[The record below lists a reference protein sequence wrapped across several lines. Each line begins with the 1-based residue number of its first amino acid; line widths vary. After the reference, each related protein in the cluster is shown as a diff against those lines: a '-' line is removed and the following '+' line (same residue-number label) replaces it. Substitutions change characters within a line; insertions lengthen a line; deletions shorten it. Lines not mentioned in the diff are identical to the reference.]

1 MCERGHAFFRAY
13 EAGCWYLA
21 CCQCPHRILEGRAAQ
36 PGPPA
41 TVVVD
46 LPSEQPEE
54 QDIAA

>member
-36 PGPPA
+36 PGPLA

-46 LPSEQPEE
+46 LPSEQPEG